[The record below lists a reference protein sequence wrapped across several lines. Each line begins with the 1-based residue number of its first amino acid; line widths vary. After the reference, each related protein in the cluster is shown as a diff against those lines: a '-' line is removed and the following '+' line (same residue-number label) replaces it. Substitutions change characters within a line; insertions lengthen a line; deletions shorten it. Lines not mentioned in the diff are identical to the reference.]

1 MYANTNFISNHFLM
15 VIGNCFTCIVYLK
28 KNKTLFAKKL
38 VNKSISGRHS
48 FALPRSCV
56 TRRHRL
62 ASRRHANS
70 VSSRGAASHHHQ
82 GWSRHQLRAR
92 PLAVLHLP
100 HVQVKV
106 QISGADVISD
116 QCDQIGRFIGLWA
129 SF

>member
-38 VNKSISGRHS
+38 VNKSISGRHA
-48 FALPRSCV
+48 FALP
-56 TRRHRL
+56 